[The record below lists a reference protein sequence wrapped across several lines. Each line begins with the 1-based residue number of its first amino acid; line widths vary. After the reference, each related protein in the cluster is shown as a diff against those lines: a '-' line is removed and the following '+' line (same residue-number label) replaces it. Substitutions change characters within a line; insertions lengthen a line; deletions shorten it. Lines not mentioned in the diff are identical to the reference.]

1 MPLDIAFVTTYPP
14 DRGNMAE
21 YAFYLTQALAA
32 LPEIGHVHIV
42 ANEAGSAPRKEV
54 LGPKLTVHR
63 MWKMDSVP
71 SLLALPA
78 KVRALNVDVT
88 HFNTHIRC
96 WGPSRE
102 ASFAGAALIPLFRAL
117 VSNVVITMHTIGDAA
132 QQKLHKE
139 IGLATRLGIHVAN
152 KMYLQ
157 ADHTIVMLRSM
168 QATLEREYSTKSAV
182 HLPHGSYGARVAKI
196 EPPQLRV
203 LCFGFWGAFKDAD
216 QLVSAVRVLRERGL
230 PAELV
235 LGGGAHPYHPEI
247 YQQMRERYAKDS
259 FVRFTGYVPEAEIG
273 ALFESAG
280 VVVLPYRNNSG
291 ASGVLNLARSYGRA
305 VMISADGGLME
316 QVRDEGGAALVFSS
330 QAALIDGLQKV
341 LSNHT
346 LHAHIASANLEVA
359 RRLSI
364 DAIAPRIAQLYE
376 KDAVPV
382 QSPMTPP
389 IQLSVPSEE
398 SLLWPPVAQSA

>member
-1 MPLDIAFVTTYPP
+1 MPLDIAFVTTFPP

-21 YAFYLTQALAA
+21 YAFYLTQALS
-32 LPEIGHVHIV
+32 EQSDIRHVHII
-42 ANEAGSAPRKEV
+42 ANEAANAPRVEV

-63 MWKMDSVP
+63 LWKMDSVP

-78 KVRALNVDVT
+78 RVRALKVDVT

-102 ASFAGAALIPLFRAL
+102 ASFAGAALIPLFKAL
-117 VSNVVITMHTIGDAA
+117 VSKVVITMHTIGDAA

-139 IGLATRLGIHVAN
+139 IGLATRLGIHAAN

-168 QATLEREYSTKSAV
+168 QATLEREYHTKSAV
-182 HLPHGSYGARVAKI
+182 HLPHGSYGARVTSIA
-196 EPPQLRV
+196 PPQPRV

-216 QLVSAVRVLRERGL
+216 QLVSAVRALRERGL

-247 YQQMRERYAKDS
+247 YQQMRERYANDS
-259 FVRFTGYVPEAEIG
+259 FVRFTGYVPEADIG

-330 QAALIDGLQKV
+330 QAALVDGLQKL
-341 LSNHT
+341 LSNQN
-346 LHAHIASANLEVA
+346 LHAQIAAANLEVA

-364 DAIAPRIAQLYE
+364 SAIAPRIAKLYE
-376 KDAVPV
+376 RGAVPV
-382 QSPMTPP
+382 PSPMTEP
-389 IQLSVPSEE
+389 IQLAGPSEE
-398 SLLWPPVAQSA
+398 SLLWPPLARSA